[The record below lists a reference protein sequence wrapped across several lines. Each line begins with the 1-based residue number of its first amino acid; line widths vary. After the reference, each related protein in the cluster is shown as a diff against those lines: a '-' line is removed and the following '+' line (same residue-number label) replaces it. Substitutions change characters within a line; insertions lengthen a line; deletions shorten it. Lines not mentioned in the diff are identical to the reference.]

1 MEALEG
7 IKILDLGRLLPFEY
21 TTVILGDLGAD
32 ILKIEEPGRGDYM
45 RDMPPKNK
53 KENIIF
59 LMLNR
64 NKKSMTLDLKKE
76 KGKEIFL
83 DLVKKYDV
91 VFEGFRPKVM
101 EKLGLG
107 YERLKEVNPKL
118 IYCAATGYGQY
129 GSYSKKPGHDINYIS
144 IAGILGKTG
153 LDKPVIPGIPI
164 ADMTIGVYSALS
176 ILAAIIARGKSG
188 EGQYIDISMTDC
200 MLSYNIVN
208 IASYLVESKNMPI
221 LDLRGG
227 LPNYNVYETK
237 DGKYISMGNLEYK
250 FWKNFCE
257 TVGRKDLIE
266 EYASNIIEEKKENL
280 REEIQKIFKEKNR
293 DEWIELFEGVDTCI
307 TPVYSIQ
314 ETLEDRLFKEREM
327 IMEVDHPIEGKV
339 KQIALPIKFSK
350 TKQKIKSY
358 SPMLGEHTELIL
370 KSLGYNE
377 KEISYLKENK
387 IV

>member
-32 ILKIEEPGRGDYM
+32 VLKIEEPKHGDYM
-45 RDMPPKNK
+45 REMPPINK

-59 LMLNR
+59 QMLNR
-64 NKKSMTLDLKKE
+64 NKKSMTLDLKKD

-83 DLVKKYDV
+83 QLVKEYDV

-107 YERLKEVNPKL
+107 YERLKEINPKL
-118 IYCAATGYGQY
+118 VYCAATGYGQY
-129 GSYSKKPGHDINYIS
+129 GSYSQRPGHDINYIS
-144 IAGILGKTG
+144 IAGILGTTG

-176 ILAAIIARGKSG
+176 ILAAIIAREKSG
-188 EGQYIDISMTDC
+188 EGQFIDISMTDC
-200 MLSYNIVN
+200 MLSFNIVN
-208 IASYLVESKNMPI
+208 IANYLVENKDAPI

-250 FWKNFCE
+250 FCKNFCD

-266 EYASNIIEEKKENL
+266 EYESNLIDEKTEYLKTEL
-280 REEIQKIFKEKNR
+280 QKIFKEKNR
-293 DEWIELFEGVDTCI
+293 DEWVKLFEGVDTCI
-307 TPVYSIQ
+307 TPVYSIE

-327 IMEVDHPIEGKV
+327 ITEVYHPIEGKV
-339 KQIALPIKFSK
+339 KQIASPIKFSK

-358 SPMLGEHTELIL
+358 SPMLGEHTDLML
-370 KSLGYNE
+370 KSLGYDE
-377 KEISYLKENK
+377 KDIKYFRENN